1 MTSLLPAA
9 SFSLQVPPPVMGSEK
24 SGTLFPGFSLDIALS
39 GFDRFE
45 DRIEVERV
53 AELHELLAQV
63 RDVDAARYVHDHL
76 HREHRRAGMRRR
88 VAARRYLGDVDAA
101 AREEARQSRD

>member
-9 SFSLQVPPPVMGSEK
+9 SLSLQVPPPVMGSEK
-24 SGTLFPGFSLDIALS
+24 SGTLLPGFSLDIALS
-39 GFDRFE
+39 GFHRFE

-63 RDVDAARYVHDHL
+63 RDVDAARHVHDHL
-76 HREHRRAGMRRR
+76 HREHRRAR
-88 VAARRYLGDVDAA
+88 VRSRIAARRHLRDVDAA
-101 AREEARQSRD
+101 AREKAR